1 MRAPRT
7 FALLAVLCWC
17 AGARATDPLRVELR
31 DRATVGTTLVT
42 VGDVATVTGGAAGT
56 RAAAQALDLAEL
68 KVRQPS
74 AAVLRRAVEYRLRLA
89 GIDARVSGPERAAV
103 TLATR
108 PLTAD
113 EVLSAARTELF
124 RGLSNP
130 ADAVI
135 DLAAPIV
142 TKLPEIPLN
151 ERPSIVAKPRGAPGP
166 TGRVQVDVSVAS
178 GAEHL
183 LSLAV
188 QCDVQSLTGVRPAGG
203 LVPASGV
210 TPAGAAV
217 PAQGSGFA
225 AAELMMKSGDP
236 IEIRV
241 SGTGFTATVKG
252 TALQQGKMGQ
262 TVQVLN
268 TSSRKTVVGRVVGPR
283 AVEVELGGAP

>member
-42 VGDVATVTGGAAGT
+42 VGDVATVTGGAAGA
-56 RAAAQALDLAEL
+56 RAAAQALDVTEL

-108 PLTAD
+108 SLTAD

-142 TKLPEIPLN
+142 AKLPEIPLN
-151 ERPSIVAKPRGAPGP
+151 ERPSLAAKPRGAPGP
-166 TGRVQVDVSVAS
+166 TGRVQVDVTVAC

-188 QCDVQSLTGVRPAGG
+188 QCDVKPLRGAQQAGA
-203 LVPASGV
+203 LVPA
-210 TPAGAAV
+210 
-217 PAQGSGFA
+217 GSGFA
-225 AAELMMKSGDP
+225 VTELMLKSGDP
-236 IEIRV
+236 VEIRV
-241 SGTGFTATVKG
+241 NANGFTITAKG
-252 TALQQGKMGQ
+252 TALQAGKMGQ
-262 TVQVLN
+262 SVQVQN
-268 TSSRKTVVGRVVGPR
+268 ADSKRTVVGRVVGPR